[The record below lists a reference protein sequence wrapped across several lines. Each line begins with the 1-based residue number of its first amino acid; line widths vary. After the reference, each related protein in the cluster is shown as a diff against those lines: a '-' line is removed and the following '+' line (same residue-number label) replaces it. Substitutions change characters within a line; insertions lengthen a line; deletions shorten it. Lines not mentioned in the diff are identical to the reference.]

1 MLFYINSPF
10 FLGTDLTEEIRYLS
24 HCMQRWPSEWRSSL
38 ASMNQTCLGSLDT
51 ERCLG
56 NSCSSRKAYDMR
68 EDIEQTHY
76 EHLSNEIKKVIQ
88 EKYIVVCIVHD
99 YHCIHCLRKPND
111 EKTSDAKHMC
121 AVVVKIFPEIP
132 AIDLP
137 TNMEDIH
144 NPKGISPS
152 TYQVH
157 IWTVIPRMSVGLQ
170 TKTLESDT
178 DYGDNLW
185 WVDPH
190 SRYRCRLLQ

>member
-1 MLFYINSPF
+1 
-10 FLGTDLTEEIRYLS
+10 
-24 HCMQRWPSEWRSSL
+24 
-38 ASMNQTCLGSLDT
+38 
-51 ERCLG
+51 
-56 NSCSSRKAYDMR
+56 MR

-76 EHLSNEIKKVIQ
+76 EHLRNEIKKVIQ

-144 NPKGISPS
+144 NPKGSHHPLIKYIYEQLFPGCQLACKPKPWRV
-152 TYQVH
+152 TLIMEIIYGG
-157 IWTVIPRMSVGLQ
+157 WTFIR
-170 TKTLESDT
+170 DT
-178 DYGDNLW
+178 V
-185 WVDPH
+185 VDCF
-190 SRYRCRLLQ
+190 SKWKLLQYGILLNLLDNYLPLVLIIYVFHLKGQYHATWWAGYSKY